1 MLLFLILLACS
12 HAFILSE
19 SDEHRYYS
27 QNGEDGILFKLFDLI
42 GTTNKYYVEFGV
54 QDGMERC
61 TRALQ
66 EMRGWSG
73 LLMDGSFEN
82 PKINLR
88 KQYIR
93 AEDIRSV
100 FYKYEVPH
108 EPDLVVID
116 IDSNDYWIWWA
127 LCATGKENPL
137 DISPEPLPI
146 LFAHSAHLSA
156 FRPRVICIEYNANWA
171 PPDDRFVMYMKN
183 KTVGFSYSQYFGA
196 SFSAFVR
203 LGKVLGYTLVY
214 CDRQGVNLF
223 FVRSD
228 LLSGEYVMN
237 HDLLYRP
244 PGYNGGR
251 GWTGPIPKG
260 YRWLKKSHL

>member
-1 MLLFLILLACS
+1 MLLVLCFLSFSCALILS
-12 HAFILSE
+12 SK
-19 SDEHRYYS
+19 DEKRHFS
-27 QNGEDGILFKLFDLI
+27 QNGEDGILFTLFDQI
-42 GTTNKYYVEFGV
+42 GATNKYYVEFGV
-54 QDGMERC
+54 QDGRERC

-82 PKINLR
+82 ASINLH

-100 FYKYEVPH
+100 FYKHKVPS

-127 LCATGKENPL
+127 LCATGQEEPKS
-137 DISPEPLPI
+137 ISPEPLPVP
-146 LFAHSAHLSA
+146 LEAHLSP

-203 LGKVLGYTLVY
+203 LGRVLGYTLVY
-214 CDRQGVNLF
+214 CDSQGVNLF

-228 LLSGEYVMN
+228 LLQDEYLISPA
-237 HDLLYRP
+237 LLYRRP
-244 PGYNGGR
+244 AYNGGR

-260 YRWLKKSHL
+260 YHWLKLNL